1 VITSLQAEVIIAG
14 LQLPIR
20 LADKIWT
27 GLAKNGQWLQIYGQ
41 STWNRSGDSFARTLN
56 TEVNTYSRMQSIVEF
71 SLFKGS
77 L

>member
-1 VITSLQAEVIIAG
+1 MITSLQAEVIIAG